1 MHRVSI
7 DVADEPP
14 MSACTVS
21 RAMSTRRLSF
31 RRLPIRLRLTV
42 AFAGVLAAACTV
54 ATLAAIARGGIGAG
68 AAVVVVAALLL
79 FVRVA
84 FRLVD
89 EAERREEERAQQGPR
104 LRGE

>member
-1 MHRVSI
+1 
-7 DVADEPP
+7 
-14 MSACTVS
+14 
-21 RAMSTRRLSF
+21 
-31 RRLPIRLRLTV
+31 
-42 AFAGVLAAACTV
+42 V

>member
-1 MHRVSI
+1 MGDPDADGVHGRRI
-7 DVADEPP
+7 LVATT
-14 MSACTVS
+14 ACTI
-21 RAMSTRRLSF
+21 A
-31 RRLPIRLRLTV
+31 TV
-42 AFAGVLAAACTV
+42 V
-54 ATLAAIARGGIGAG
+54 AIARGGIGAG

-89 EAERREEERAQQGPR
+89 DAERREEERAQHTPR

>member
-1 MHRVSI
+1 MGDVDADRVHRRRI
-7 DVADEPP
+7 LVA
-14 MSACTVS
+14 
-21 RAMSTRRLSF
+21 
-31 RRLPIRLRLTV
+31 
-42 AFAGVLAAACTV
+42 AAACTI

-89 EAERREEERAQQGPR
+89 EAERREEERAQHTPR